1 MSASPSAPLLA
12 PSSPSSSPSS
22 SSPQSSSESL
32 PSSPPS
38 PCNVRANTAGR
49 SRQERI
55 VDFFNEVGMLR
66 LTPRSGYQFLGSG
79 QESVA
84 EHSFRVAVMG
94 YVLARMAEADV
105 ARTTFLCLFHD
116 LAEARTGDL
125 NYVNRIYNNTNAR
138 RAMADSVDGTGLE
151 QDILPL
157 WDELEL
163 AQSLEARLAHDADQ
177 LDMIFNL
184 KRESDLGNKFADTWL
199 ESALLR
205 LRSPEAQELAAVMM
219 TVNHSEWWYA
229 GPSKDWWVNK
239 ARI

>member
-1 MSASPSAPLLA
+1 MSASPLAPPCASSSA
-12 PSSPSSSPSS
+12 PSSENAPDSA
-22 SSPQSSSESL
+22 
-32 PSSPPS
+32 PS

-66 LTPRSGYQFLGSG
+66 LTPRTGYQFLGSG

-84 EHSFRVAVMG
+84 EHSFRVSVMG
-94 YVLARMAEADV
+94 YVLARMAGADV

-116 LAEARTGDL
+116 LAEARTGDM
-125 NYVNRIYNNTNAR
+125 NYVNRIYNSANAR
-138 RAMADSVDGTGLE
+138 RAMSDSVDGTGLE

-157 WDELEL
+157 WDELED
-163 AQSLEARLAHDADQ
+163 AQSLEALLAHDADQ

-184 KRESDLGNKFADTWL
+184 KRESDLGNRFADTWL
-199 ESALLR
+199 ETALLR
-205 LRSPEAQELAAVMM
+205 LRTPHAQELAAVMM

-229 GPSKDWWVNK
+229 GPHKDWWVNK
-239 ARI
+239 KREEEEGKEKG